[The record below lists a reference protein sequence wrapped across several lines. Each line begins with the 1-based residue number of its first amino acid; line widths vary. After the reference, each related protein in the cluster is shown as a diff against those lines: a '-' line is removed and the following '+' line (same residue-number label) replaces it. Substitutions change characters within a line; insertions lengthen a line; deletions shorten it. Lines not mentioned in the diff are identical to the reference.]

1 MRTNIDIDDE
11 LMAEA
16 MRASGEK
23 TKKAVVE
30 AGLRKLV
37 QLNRQVEAL
46 EALRGIG
53 WDAGM
58 TLDEMRRD
66 REFAED
72 GTVYY
77 PDDDK

>member
-16 MRASGEK
+16 MLATGEK

-46 EALRGIG
+46 QALRGIG
-53 WDAGM
+53 WDGGAEKM
-58 TLDEMRRD
+58 PFL

-72 GTVYY
+72 GTPY
-77 PDDDK
+77 DEK